1 MRRISIDAG
10 CLGYA
15 AGYAMSPPSD
25 TLEPGPGE
33 SSGIIRVPRLHDA
46 GEDDSDGL
54 DDPAALS
61 GSDYHAPEQSAHS
74 VGNGT
79 STEESG
85 LLNRELGTYR
95 LIRMLG
101 GTGMCRVYLAE
112 QATGHKQFAV
122 KVLRN
127 ANFNQAALDVVQR
140 RFVQEA
146 RLASRLHHPH
156 IVDVVDFGCTD
167 GLAYL
172 VMEYLEGESLSETLR
187 RHGPLP
193 WTRVLPM
200 FLHICDALEAAH
212 ARGVIHRDLKPSN
225 CIRVRHTTGD
235 DFIKVCDFGLARI
248 VDEDLPDG
256 LLAGG
261 VLLATPEY
269 MAPELIRGGKPDP
282 RVDIYGIGVLLY
294 ELLTGTCPFKSGKQT
309 TVLAMQ
315 LLDTAIPPRRV
326 APNANIPSSVER
338 VIMRALSKQPEE
350 RFQNIADMRAALL
363 DDTRAF
369 KTVNVPIR
377 RSRTNMMASRSME
390 AAMPQPRGSTGMTIA
405 LALIAA
411 GLVAWVLAGTPGI
424 GGGEPPQQP
433 AAPTKTAAP
442 PQPIVNTPPPTPSP
456 TKTLP
461 PAPVVEPSPE
471 PEPEPV
477 QPEPTPAEPVV
488 TPPVDTKGSEPKRP
502 RPTPETIDGEPVNY
516 DIVED
521 PSAPTEVSEAQID
534 ALLDP
539 YRAAASECGKTHG
552 VPQHT
557 EIGIK
562 MLLQTD
568 GRLTNLKPI
577 DRDPSDPAFKC
588 IVDLIRGVKLVQ
600 PERTKFTSAFFNYSF
615 RVN

>member
-1 MRRISIDAG
+1 
-10 CLGYA
+10 
-15 AGYAMSPPSD
+15 MSAPSD

-33 SSGIIRVPRLHDA
+33 SSGIIRVPRLHEA
-46 GEDDSDGL
+46 E

-61 GSDYHAPEQSAHS
+61 GSEYEVPRD
-74 VGNGT
+74 VGEPASGGGT
-79 STEESG
+79 TEESG
-85 LLNRELGTYR
+85 LLGRELGTYKLTR
-95 LIRMLG
+95 LLG
-101 GTGMCRVYLAE
+101 GAGMCRVYLAE
-112 QATGHKQFAV
+112 QATGHKQFAI

-127 ANFNQAALDVVQR
+127 ANFNQGALDVVQR

-172 VMEYLEGESLSETLR
+172 VMEYLEGESLGETLK

-200 FLHICDALEAAH
+200 FLHICDALEEAH

-225 CIRVRHTTGD
+225 CIRVRHSTGD
-235 DFIKVCDFGLARI
+235 DYVKVCDFGLARI

-282 RVDIYGIGVLLY
+282 RVDIYGVGVLLY

-363 DDTRAF
+363 DDTRAY
-369 KTVNVPIR
+369 KTINVPIR
-377 RSRTNMMASRSME
+377 NSRTNMRASRSME
-390 AAMPQPRGSTGMTIA
+390 AAIPQPRGSIGMTIA

-424 GGGEPPQQP
+424 GVAEQP
-433 AAPTKTAAP
+433 AAT
-442 PQPIVNTPPPTPSP
+442 PPTPAP
-456 TKTLP
+456 TTVTP
-461 PAPVVEPSPE
+461 PTAPAVVVPPPITRTEPVPPVVEPVPE
-471 PEPEPV
+471 TPEPV
-477 QPEPTPAEPVV
+477 PETPEPVPTTPEPVV
-488 TPPVDTKGSEPKRP
+488 VAPVDTKTHEPRRP
-502 RPTPETIDGEPVNY
+502 RETPEYINGEPVNY

-539 YRAAASECGKTHG
+539 YRAAASECGKQHG
-552 VPQHT
+552 VASGTQV
-557 EIGIK
+557 GIK
-562 MLLQTD
+562 LLLQSD
-568 GRLTNLKPI
+568 GRLTNIKPI
-577 DRDPSDPAFKC
+577 DRDLGDPTFRC
-588 IVDLIRGVKLVQ
+588 IVDLIRDAKLVQ
-600 PERTKFTSAFFNYSF
+600 PGRTSFTGAFFHYSF

>member
-1 MRRISIDAG
+1 
-10 CLGYA
+10 
-15 AGYAMSPPSD
+15 MSAPSD

-33 SSGIIRVPRLHDA
+33 SSGVIRVPRLH
-46 GEDDSDGL
+46 ESE

-61 GSDYHAPEQSAHS
+61 GSDYEVPRD
-74 VGNGT
+74 VGEPGSGGGT
-79 STEESG
+79 TEESG
-85 LLNRELGTYR
+85 LLGRELGTYK
-95 LIRMLG
+95 LIRLLG
-101 GTGMCRVYLAE
+101 GTGMSRVYLAE
-112 QATGHKQFAV
+112 QSTGHKQFAI

-127 ANFNQAALDVVQR
+127 ANFNQGALDVVQR

-172 VMEYLEGESLSETLR
+172 VMEYLEGESLRETLK

-225 CIRVRHTTGD
+225 CIRVRHSTGD
-235 DFIKVCDFGLARI
+235 DYVKVCDFGLARI

-282 RVDIYGIGVLLY
+282 RVDIYGVGVLLY

-363 DDTRAF
+363 DDTRAY
-369 KTVNVPIR
+369 KTINVPIR
-377 RSRTNMMASRSME
+377 NSRTNMRASRSME
-390 AAMPQPRGSTGMTIA
+390 AAIPPQPRGSIGMTIA

-411 GLVAWVLAGTPGI
+411 GLIAWVLAGTPGI
-424 GGGEPPQQP
+424 GTAEQP
-433 AAPTKTAAP
+433 AVTPPAPAPT
-442 PQPIVNTPPPTPSP
+442 IVTPPPTKA
-456 TKTLP
+456 TP
-461 PAPVVEPSPE
+461 PVVPAPIIKSQPVPPVVEPVP
-471 PEPEPV
+471 PVVEPV
-477 QPEPTPAEPVV
+477 PPVVEPVPTTQEPVV
-488 TPPVDTKGSEPKRP
+488 TPPVDSKASEPRRP
-502 RPTPETIDGEPVNY
+502 RGPPEYINGEPVNY

-539 YRAAASECGKTHG
+539 YRAAASECGKQHG
-552 VPQHT
+552 VASGTQ
-557 EIGIK
+557 IGVK
-562 MLLQTD
+562 LLLQAD
-568 GRLTNLKPI
+568 GRLSNLKPI
-577 DRDPSDPAFKC
+577 DRDASDPAFRC
-588 IVDLIRGVKLVQ
+588 IVDLIRDVKLVS
-600 PERTKFTSAFFNYSF
+600 PDRSSFTSAFFHYSF

>member
-85 LLNRELGTYR
+85 LLGRELGTYR

-256 LLAGG
+256 LLA
-261 VLLATPEY
+261 
-269 MAPELIRGGKPDP
+269 
-282 RVDIYGIGVLLY
+282 
-294 ELLTGTCPFKSGKQT
+294 
-309 TVLAMQ
+309 
-315 LLDTAIPPRRV
+315 
-326 APNANIPSSVER
+326 
-338 VIMRALSKQPEE
+338 
-350 RFQNIADMRAALL
+350 
-363 DDTRAF
+363 
-369 KTVNVPIR
+369 
-377 RSRTNMMASRSME
+377 
-390 AAMPQPRGSTGMTIA
+390 
-405 LALIAA
+405 
-411 GLVAWVLAGTPGI
+411 
-424 GGGEPPQQP
+424 
-433 AAPTKTAAP
+433 AAP
-442 PQPIVNTPPPTPSP
+442 PAHRRRRRLRVHGRAGVFGDGVPRGR
-456 TKTLP
+456 
-461 PAPVVEPSPE
+461 E
-471 PEPEPV
+471 PERDAAPPRTAAV
-477 QPEPTPAEPVV
+477 DARAADVPAHLRRAR
-488 TPPVDTKGSEPKRP
+488 GGARP
-502 RPTPETIDGEPVNY
+502 RG
-516 DIVED
+516 D
-521 PSAPTEVSEAQID
+521 PP
-534 ALLDP
+534 
-539 YRAAASECGKTHG
+539 R
-552 VPQHT
+552 PQAEQLHPRPPHHRR
-557 EIGIK
+557 
-562 MLLQTD
+562 
-568 GRLTNLKPI
+568 RL
-577 DRDPSDPAFKC
+577 
-588 IVDLIRGVKLVQ
+588 
-600 PERTKFTSAFFNYSF
+600 Y
-615 RVN
+615 